1 MPGRLM
7 PRTRKKRPPHPASLV
22 PATPVYG
29 TGLGAAISSLISP
42 ETSVDRTRAS
52 YQLNV
57 SAREHCP
64 HDSVEKSQSVDR
76 LPSMVTT
83 RQFR

>member
-42 ETSVDRTRAS
+42 ETSD
-52 YQLNV
+52 L
-57 SAREHCP
+57 
-64 HDSVEKSQSVDR
+64 
-76 LPSMVTT
+76 
-83 RQFR
+83 